1 MMDIVVVVVLS
12 TIASTLIT
20 RVLSARS
27 SKQTPL
33 ATKADLL
40 EADAHFLRLLTHVN
54 KELGVSQ
61 DVPLHER
68 LAALPTAQEFNRVRS
83 LAESASMI
91 CENMVP
97 DSGIAARSFDGAP
110 VITGMKG

>member
-20 RVLSARS
+20 RVLSARGS
-27 SKQTPL
+27 EQTP
-33 ATKADLL
+33 TKADML
-40 EADAHFLRLLTHVN
+40 ECERTILRLQTHVT
-54 KELGVSQ
+54 KLHV
-61 DVPLHER
+61 DLHER

-83 LAESASMI
+83 LAEGAAMI